1 MTPLEKS
8 KKLLK
13 DEGISLTSSIDFEVN
28 AEIHTLTFEYILESF
43 MQASD
48 ESQKVFFTALTKSL
62 DTKEDG
68 VDKFFESMGQLLLMT
83 HLSSKLEV

>member
-28 AEIHTLTFEYILESF
+28 AKIHTLTFEYILESF

-48 ESQKVFFTALTKSL
+48 ESQEVFFTALTKSL